1 MRASEID
8 CNFYILLGPI
18 ARLIEGEQPLA
29 AILLPRAVIADTL
42 NGAKSRRYRHAAR
55 HPLECQSLASS
66 IEDNDGFETDD
77 AFVSRQRA
85 KHSRKV
91 GFGGQRAELSGTRR

>member
-1 MRASEID
+1 VRASEID

-29 AILLPRAVIADTL
+29 AILLPRAMIADTH

-66 IEDNDGFETDD
+66 IEDNGAFETND
-77 AFVSRQRA
+77 AFVSRQRP
-85 KHSRKV
+85 KHGRKV
-91 GFGGQRAELSGTRR
+91 GFGGQLAELLGIRR